1 MTNTISIPA
10 GELKPAIAG
19 LAKIIDPKNP
29 LEALRSVK
37 VEGGENGLEIVGT
50 DSETFA
56 RFKTGQVG
64 IGRPFLVP
72 FGKLQELI
80 RRLPSHALVH
90 LKQGM
95 IECDLGTGRIEE
107 VFEPLD
113 PTQFPEEPALE
124 QSPVGLRNH
133 FRSDFARLLAALRR
147 IQRGPSSTVSSS
159 MSVRPRGTTS
169 WQLMGDTSSVPIPSS
184 FPCQC
189 RWSFQTSA
197 SLAGAAW
204 ETNGRLPLKRTDATS
219 AFKRDRGRSV
229 QKPLKAHSRI
239 GSRSSQ
245 KHRRPSFHFPRTI
258 RSKRL

>member
-10 GELKPAIAG
+10 GELKPALAG

-64 IGRPFLVP
+64 IDHPFLVP

-95 IECDLGTGRIEE
+95 IE
-107 VFEPLD
+107 
-113 PTQFPEEPALE
+113 
-124 QSPVGLRNH
+124 
-133 FRSDFARLLAALRR
+133 
-147 IQRGPSSTVSSS
+147 
-159 MSVRPRGTTS
+159 
-169 WQLMGDTSSVPIPSS
+169 
-184 FPCQC
+184 
-189 RWSFQTSA
+189 
-197 SLAGAAW
+197 
-204 ETNGRLPLKRTDATS
+204 
-219 AFKRDRGRSV
+219 
-229 QKPLKAHSRI
+229 
-239 GSRSSQ
+239 
-245 KHRRPSFHFPRTI
+245 
-258 RSKRL
+258 